1 MSYKFSTGSIRTG
14 DIYSEDDRTGDGTFI
29 DFDEDMIKL
38 CPGAAN
44 AGTLIATPGQ
54 ITITGSGADPA
65 TVASAQL
72 VLQYDDNDYAF
83 LSVNENGS
91 LAVETVDS
99 DGAIGDITL
108 SPDGGV
114 NLFHNQANELGND
127 IGTGEV
133 VFFGTGS
140 TTAGMLYYLNAQGS
154 WTQSLV
160 STSSTGD
167 SLLAIALGSTPP
179 DAGML
184 IRGFFDADS
193 YLLNF
198 SKGKAVYADG
208 ALNEAAAGKM
218 NTLAPTGSAEIVR
231 VVGHCMASGSVIY
244 FNPSGDWI
252 ELA

>member
-1 MSYKFSTGSIRTG
+1 
-14 DIYSEDDRTGDGTFI
+14 
-29 DFDEDMIKL
+29 
-38 CPGAAN
+38 
-44 AGTLIATPGQ
+44 
-54 ITITGSGADPA
+54 
-65 TVASAQL
+65 
-72 VLQYDDNDYAF
+72 
-83 LSVNENGS
+83 
-91 LAVETVDS
+91 
-99 DGAIGDITL
+99 
-108 SPDGGV
+108 
-114 NLFHNQANELGND
+114 
-127 IGTGEV
+127 
-133 VFFGTGS
+133 
-140 TTAGMLYYLNAQGS
+140 
-154 WTQSLV
+154 
-160 STSSTGD
+160 
-167 SLLAIALGSTPP
+167 LAIALGSTPP